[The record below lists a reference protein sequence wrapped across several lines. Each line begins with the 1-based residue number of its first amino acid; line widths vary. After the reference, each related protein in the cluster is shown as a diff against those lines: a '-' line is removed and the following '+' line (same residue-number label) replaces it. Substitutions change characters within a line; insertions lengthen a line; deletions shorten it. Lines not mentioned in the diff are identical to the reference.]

1 MNRIALSIALAV
13 GLAAGIG
20 VETAC
25 ADDAAETVVAAPRPE
40 APDWF
45 DDAPE
50 GGISPIGDPQAEA
63 VGPVVAR
70 GRRSITEERALD
82 DARRQLDRA
91 VSGWLAPDVPE
102 GWEPPSDLVDA
113 LVLGRHVEP
122 VLVDRAALGLI
133 DDPDLPLP
141 DLFYIA
147 ALRAD
152 LSPQRREDFL
162 DVHRREVGARRS
174 ALLGGAGGFVLACL
188 AILAL
193 YIRADEA
200 TRGYY
205 TNRLRLAAVASA
217 GAAGAAIYNLLA

>member
-13 GLAAGIG
+13 GLAVG
-20 VETAC
+20 VPPAS
-25 ADDAAETVVAAPRPE
+25 AEGPPASGTVPAAPP
-40 APDWF
+40 WF

-50 GGISPIGDPQAEA
+50 GGITPIGDGGG
-63 VGPVVAR
+63 GPVVAR
-70 GRRSITEERALD
+70 GRRSLTEERALA
-82 DARRQLDRA
+82 DARLQLDRA
-91 VSGWLAPDVPE
+91 VSGWLDPDVPE
-102 GWEPPSDLVDA
+102 GWEPPADLVDA

-122 VLVDRAALGLI
+122 ILVDRTALGLSA
-133 DDPDLPLP
+133 DPDLPFP
-141 DLFYIA
+141 DLFYVA

-152 LSPQRREDFL
+152 LSPQRREGFL

-174 ALLGGAGGFVLACL
+174 AMLGGAGGFVLACL

-200 TRGYY
+200 TKGYY

-217 GAAGAAIYNLLA
+217 GAAGAAISQFLA